1 MRVQHTINISSKM
14 PRSFNNQNQQEAKML
29 AYVGVSE
36 GVSEGVTAHVHKS
49 PDVWLRGL
57 AHSTCSK
64 IVCSWRSIAMQLM

>member
-36 GVSEGVTAHVHKS
+36 GVSDR
-49 PDVWLRGL
+49 DVCTSKCGWDWLG
-57 AHSTCSK
+57 A
-64 IVCSWRSIAMQLM
+64 